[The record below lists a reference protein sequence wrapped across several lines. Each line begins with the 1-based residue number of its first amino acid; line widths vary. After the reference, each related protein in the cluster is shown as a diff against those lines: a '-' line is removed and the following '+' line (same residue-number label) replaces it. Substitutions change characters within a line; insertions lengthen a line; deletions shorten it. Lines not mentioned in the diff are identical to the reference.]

1 MSWNAITTADV
12 LEEFTPQ
19 EIGALNNLQGGQ
31 ENLVPILARVVNAA
45 RGSIIAG
52 GNRLGPE
59 GTVPDQLREEIIDVA
74 RWRWLI
80 SLPQMERLQ
89 SRPRQDAFEAA
100 KETLKAVAQGG
111 IRIEVPPA
119 AMVQTAPVN
128 AVATVRRGRRVRTD
142 SFDKLGET

>member
-1 MSWNAITTADV
+1 MSWNGITTADV

-19 EIGALNNLQGGQ
+19 EIAALNGLQGGQ
-31 ENLVPILARVVNAA
+31 ENLAPILGRVVNAA

-59 GTVPDQLREEIIDVA
+59 GTVPDQLRGEIIDIA

-80 SLPQMERLQ
+80 SLPQMQRLQ
-89 SRPRQDAFEAA
+89 SAPRQAAFESA
-100 KETLKAVAQGG
+100 KATLEGVSKGE
-111 IRIEVPPA
+111 IRIEVPPN
-119 AMVQTAPVN
+119 AMAQAAPVN
-128 AVATVRRGRRVRTD
+128 AVATVRRGRRVRTE